1 MNPAPLWAAVILVMT
16 LPETTSSAHIMVADT
31 ACACTEVPRRRGT
44 PGTTRSMGWVRLR
57 ACTSRLLVNT
67 EDDRVPL
74 ADLYRSQQR
83 L

>member
-57 ACTSRLLVNT
+57 ACTSRLLLNT

-74 ADLYRSQQR
+74 AGLYRSQQR